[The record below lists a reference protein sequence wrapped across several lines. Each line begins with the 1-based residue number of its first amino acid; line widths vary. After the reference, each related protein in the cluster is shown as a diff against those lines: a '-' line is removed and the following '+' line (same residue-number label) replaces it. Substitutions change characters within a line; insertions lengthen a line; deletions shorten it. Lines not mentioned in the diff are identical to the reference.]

1 MNVVDY
7 LKNPYGLLSIP
18 YSKLKKLQ
26 MPSNIEI
33 FHRDYF
39 EDGKNYDHVD
49 KYFRLIN
56 DLGCLPKHN
65 DLVKTINVEND
76 INDSVNL
83 INLSYQTEHIKVTQD
98 DLKNWMKHPVYD
110 QILWIYTE

>member
-7 LKNPYGLLSIP
+7 LKNPYGSLSIP
-18 YSKLKKLQ
+18 YWKSKQLQ
-26 MPSNIEI
+26 MSSNIEI
-33 FHRDYF
+33 FHRDCF

-56 DLGCLPKHN
+56 DLGGLPEHN

-76 INDSVNL
+76 INDLVNL
-83 INLSYQTEHIKVTQD
+83 INLSHQTEHIKVTLD
-98 DLKNWMKHPVYD
+98 DFIND
-110 QILWIYTE
+110 NIRCI

>member
-1 MNVVDY
+1 
-7 LKNPYGLLSIP
+7 
-18 YSKLKKLQ
+18 
-26 MPSNIEI
+26 MPTNIEI
-33 FHRDYF
+33 FHRDCF

-98 DLKNWMKHPVYD
+98 DLKNWMKHPVND
-110 QILWIYTE
+110 QILWIYTECSATKKW